1 MTDKK
6 DGRLLA
12 WTPFSCLPT
21 APLTISGLLQLD
33 SSDHEVELS
42 RNGPCEL
49 RWEGAQ
55 YDGQPMTSD
64 RPVDAHGPWQSRH
77 SNLTVTL
84 TTHRLVFVWT
94 SPTAATTTTTI
105 YARFLHLSNVHSIQ
119 SKGGPSLLHPNAS
132 YKVVLSTYTFGDFI
146 LSWSNG
152 GVGGGVGAGLGS
164 SGLGSPHQQRD
175 ALVTLMETTLTRK
188 AWEVATRFQ
197 QEQIAR
203 QGLTSR
209 KVGVDH
215 ILTKH
220 KLKHRQAAQVAQE
233 ALSGDAEQLLHQA
246 SALLQVIQSYTTIL
260 NNHQNQQQQQQQQD
274 DKKSSNGDEPDED
287 VERLSSL
294 LQDMGM
300 TSGLTKD
307 HFGGGGGTS
316 KRRGNRNRS
325 KNDSNND
332 YYEWLARQVVDFLV
346 PRLPAM
352 GGVISLTDVYCLF
365 NRARGTNLISP
376 EDLRTACDL
385 LQPSTSGD
393 NGGQNGGGGG
403 LRLPISQK
411 TFSTGIVVLQ
421 LEDSIPSS
429 TTLIQLCPTTAL
441 QASHV
446 LKVSPL
452 LALEQLQDA
461 EQAGWLCRDTTLET
475 IVFYPNRFSEWMQMA
490 S

>member
-1 MTDKK
+1 MAETK
-6 DGRLLA
+6 DRRPLA
-12 WTPFSCLPT
+12 WTPFSCLPS

-42 RNGPCEL
+42 RSGPCEL

-55 YDGQPMTSD
+55 YDGQPMTSEC
-64 RPVDAHGPWQSRH
+64 PAEAQGPWQSRQTK
-77 SNLTVTL
+77 LTVTL
-84 TTHRLVFVWT
+84 TTHRLVFVWA
-94 SPTAATTTTTI
+94 SPATTI
-105 YARFLHLSNVHSIQ
+105 YARFLHLSNVHAIQ

-146 LSWSNG
+146 VSWSHSGVMG
-152 GVGGGVGAGLGS
+152 GDGGN
-164 SGLGSPHQQRD
+164 GSPHQQRD
-175 ALVTLMETTLTRK
+175 ALVTLLETALSRK

-233 ALSGDAEQLLHQA
+233 ALSGDAEQLLQQA
-246 SALLQVIQSYTTIL
+246 SALLQVIQSYTTL
-260 NNHQNQQQQQQQQD
+260 LTNHQNQQQQQQD
-274 DKKSSNGDEPDED
+274 NKKSSNGDEPDED

-307 HFGGGGGTS
+307 HFGGGGGTN
-316 KRRGNRNRS
+316 KRRGIRN
-325 KNDSNND
+325 KKDTNHE
-332 YYEWLARQVVDFLV
+332 YHEWLARQVVDFLV

-376 EDLRTACDL
+376 EDLRAACDL
-385 LQPSTSGD
+385 LQP
-393 NGGQNGGGGG
+393 NG

-411 TFSTGIVVLQ
+411 IFSTGIVVLQ
-421 LEDSIPSS
+421 LENCIPSS

-461 EQAGWLCRDTTLET
+461 EQAGWLCRDTALET
-475 IVFYPNRFSEWMQMA
+475 IVFYPNRFSEWM
-490 S
+490 